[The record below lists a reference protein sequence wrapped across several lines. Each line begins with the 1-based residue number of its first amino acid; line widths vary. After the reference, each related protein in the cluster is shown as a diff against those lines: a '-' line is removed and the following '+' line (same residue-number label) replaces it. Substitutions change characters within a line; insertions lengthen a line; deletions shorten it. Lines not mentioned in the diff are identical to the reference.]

1 MKVMPTRLAQARRP
15 EHGNVS
21 NAVVRRSGTIERL
34 PGGGDRSRLPAT
46 VPPHPQRWCSSAA
59 AAFLV
64 LGGASAAQA
73 QPPPVQ
79 PPAAPPVVPPVAPPV
94 DRPGDKPVT
103 PPDVPEGTGPEVDE
117 PTGSVDVDGDVGD
130 GISEEDLDW
139 DDDDDD
145 DGGAVTPPPEPQ
157 LSDEEKR
164 ALRRERSAQAAL
176 EASEP
181 RPPLEELR
189 KPEPPLWEPR
199 LEVGGAFAFV
209 LRPFANAVAPNT
221 GISYK
226 PAPGWGVVLR
236 WTIYD
241 WIAIHPYFIDSH
253 HRLGVPAGAL
263 ATDANNSIAADATVE
278 TNSTTT
284 FAFGAKLAPT
294 WEIIDRLRVWGAV
307 GVGWGRFE
315 FPTMTL
321 TEGDTSFT
329 VEDREGVFIEF
340 PMGLGISY
348 DVIDRWIAVGYEA
361 TAAPITGQTG
371 AAHEPYQAVDE
382 DGNTRD
388 VGPLGA
394 IEASIVQTLSV
405 TVIL

>member
-1 MKVMPTRLAQARRP
+1 MARLL
-15 EHGNVS
+15 H
-21 NAVVRRSGTIERL
+21 
-34 PGGGDRSRLPAT
+34 
-46 VPPHPQRWCSSAA
+46 RWCSSALS
-59 AAFLV
+59 AFLV
-64 LGGASAAQA
+64 LGGTSAWAQSPAEKDGAGEDATPEKSASAGEAPKA
-73 QPPPVQ
+73 TPETD
-79 PPAAPPVVPPVAPPV
+79 APPGDETAPEPDGEAGGSDAGDTVPA
-94 DRPGDKPVT
+94 
-103 PPDVPEGTGPEVDE
+103 
-117 PTGSVDVDGDVGD
+117 D
-130 GISEEDLDW
+130 GISDEDLDW

-145 DGGAVTPPPEPQ
+145 DAPPPEPT
-157 LSDEEKR
+157 LTPEEVRERRR
-164 ALRRERSAQAAL
+164 ARSAQAAL

-189 KPEPPLWEPR
+189 EPEPPPWEPR
-199 LEVGGAFAFV
+199 LEIGGAFAFV
-209 LRPFANAVAPNT
+209 LRPFANAVAPET
-221 GISYK
+221 GINYK

-253 HRLGVPAGAL
+253 HRLDIPAGAL
-263 ATDANNSIAADATVE
+263 ATGASDSIAPDATIQ
-278 TNSTTT
+278 TNSVTT
-284 FAFGAKLAPT
+284 FSFGAKLAPT
-294 WEIIDRLRVWGAV
+294 WEIIPRLRVWAAV
-307 GVGWGRFE
+307 GIGWGRFE

-321 TEGDTSFT
+321 TEGDSSYV
-329 VEDREGVFIEF
+329 VEDREGVFVEF

-348 DVIDRWIAVGYEA
+348 DVIDRWLAVGYEA

-371 AAHEPYQAVDE
+371 SAHEPFQAVDA